1 MEAVVRLEHQL
12 LAVEADNDVHLM
24 LELTPPLPAEGS
36 ARPRPPL
43 RLALVLDRSGSMAGE
58 RLDVVKQA
66 AAFLVGR
73 LSGEDQVA
81 VVDYDSEATLRCPL
95 MSAADEFVTAS
106 IASIETGGMTNL
118 SAGWLKGREQLAP
131 ADGMRRVLLLTDGL
145 ANQGITDP
153 TMLADVVRGAA
164 ADGIGTTSI
173 GVGDGFNEDL
183 LGALAQAAGG
193 NYHWIDS
200 LDSAAPVFAEEFED
214 LVALVAQNVSVEIRP
229 HEAVEII
236 GVLNNVPVVGVDGG
250 LQIQLGDA
258 YAGYPMRLVA
268 RLHAPSLAVLGP
280 VKLADLVLRYVAV
293 GDQITQHEVTLPV
306 VANIVNAD
314 EAANAVPD
322 AKVTEHVVILTAAKA
337 AEEATR
343 LADAGRLEEARR
355 HLDQAAATLRAT
367 APASPQADALL
378 AQADELAHSAQMMA
392 APTTFDATERKRLH
406 RDSHRRSTGR
416 RPRGS
421 A

>member
-12 LAVEADNDVHLM
+12 LAVEADNNVHVL
-24 LELTPPLPAEGS
+24 LELTPPSPETGDGA
-36 ARPRPPL
+36 AKRPPL

-58 RLDVVKQA
+58 RLDVIKQA
-66 AAFLVGR
+66 AAYLVGR
-73 LSGEDQVA
+73 LGGDDKVA

-95 MSAADEFVTAS
+95 VPAADDLVSHA
-106 IASIETGGMTNL
+106 IASIEPGGMTNL
-118 SAGWLKGREQLAP
+118 SAGWLKGREQLAA
-131 ADGMRRVLLLTDGL
+131 ADGIRRVLLLTDGL
-145 ANQGITDP
+145 ANQGITNP
-153 TMLADVVRGAA
+153 ATLASVVRGAA
-164 ADGIGTTSI
+164 SDGIGTTSI

-183 LGALAQAAGG
+183 LGALARAAGG

-200 LDSAAPVFAEEFED
+200 LDAAAPVFSEEFED

-229 HEAVEII
+229 HAAVQII

-268 RLHAPSLAVLGP
+268 RLHAPSLAMLGP
-280 VKLADLVLRYVAV
+280 VKLADVVLRYVAV
-293 GDQITQHEVTLPV
+293 GDDIVQHELSLPV

-314 EAANAVPD
+314 EAAVAVPD
-322 AKVTEHVVILTAAKA
+322 TQVTEHVVILTAAKA
-337 AEEATR
+337 AEEAAR
-343 LADAGRLEEARR
+343 LADEGRFDEARR
-355 HLDQAAATLRAT
+355 HLDQAVTTLRET

-378 AQADELAHSAQMMA
+378 AQAAELAHSSEIMA
-392 APTTFDATERKRLH
+392 APMAFDAGERKRLH

-416 RPRGS
+416 HPRT
-421 A
+421 